1 MERMEPT
8 TEQLRT
14 FFEVVRQA
22 VQFSS
27 YVSYVELPPDG
38 SLYVY
43 TKRYDEPLSSIV
55 IRITPNG
62 QFSLLPT

>member
-1 MERMEPT
+1 MEPT

-22 VQFSS
+22 VQLSS

-38 SLYVY
+38 NLYVY

-55 IRITPNG
+55 IRITSNG
-62 QFSLLPT
+62 QFNLLPT